1 LKIIEPNEGFVM
13 LKSRFAFLAIIISIT
28 YARNLWASKTIE
40 KNKSV
45 KALITHE
52 GHIHL
57 TNLREECNFLTDD
70 DIKLMGRTKIP
81 KRNKGFKRHIKRIC
95 ETLELKA
102 WMEQKVTAQDI
113 QLVYEIEL
121 IKATYIEK
129 AQRNDQLSFLTK
141 VKMGITSLL
150 TPFSLRYHIKSPQ
163 EIILQDQI
171 FYNENELA
179 DKHKRFSELEKAKKI
194 QTKDQ
199 MFILFDAVSDSGSA
213 PKIKAIDIKDAEN
226 EWSLKWGDEL
236 HSDVVGSRI
245 FAALGF
251 DVDHPYYYGK
261 NDVYLLLPKNSIVTS
276 AKDLQQQV
284 KQQFKIDITKF
295 ISDEGIIGDDELVL
309 NKHLKAYKG
318 FKYIR
323 FVECALEARPDRVK
337 RIGSIVPKQLQHP
350 NRPELRAAL
359 LAHLFIDNWDTREE
373 NTLVT
378 INHLG
383 DYKYQTRGVF
393 SDLGTS
399 MGVHLNLIKGDFRVG
414 LVNEFSWD
422 LVKRKKDKLIFQA
435 QLNSVLKPYTQASF
449 SELKWMAEKIAGL
462 NQHHLEKILEK
473 SGWPEPIQTLYLHK
487 LASRRAQILQAFDI
501 SDPHPIAFDRKLNLN
516 YQGRQVIKD
525 GQLIEDIDL
534 ERHPLGYLNSKGRM
548 QNYGAQYVD

>member
-1 LKIIEPNEGFVM
+1 M
-13 LKSRFAFLAIIISIT
+13 LKTPLVVISLIISIT
-28 YARNLWASKTIE
+28 CTHDVWANKTIE
-40 KNKSV
+40 NHKSV
-45 KALITHE
+45 KALITQD
-52 GHIHL
+52 GLIHL
-57 TNLREECNFLTDD
+57 SHLREECNFLTDD
-70 DIKLMGRTKIP
+70 DIKQQAGTALP

-102 WMEQKVTAQDI
+102 WMEQKATAQDI
-113 QLVYEIEL
+113 QLVYELEL
-121 IKATYIEK
+121 IKATYLEK
-129 AQRNDQLSFLTK
+129 AQRNDQVSVLSK
-141 VKMGITSLL
+141 IKMGITSLL
-150 TPFSLRYHIKSPQ
+150 TPITLNYKIQPTQ
-163 EIILQDQI
+163 DINLQDKI
-171 FYNENELA
+171 FYNHNELVE
-179 DKHKRFSELEKAKKI
+179 KHKRFNELEKAKKI

-251 DVDHPYYYGK
+251 DIDHPYYYGK
-261 NDVYLLLPKNSIVTS
+261 NEVYLILPKNSSVNS
-276 AKDLQQQV
+276 GKELQQQV
-284 KQQFKIDITKF
+284 LKQFKIDISKF
-295 ISDEGIIGDDELVL
+295 ILDEGTIGEDELAL
-309 NKHLKAYKG
+309 NKHLKPLIG
-318 FKYIR
+318 LKYIR
-323 FVECALEARPDRVK
+323 FIECALEARPDRVK

-350 NRPELRAAL
+350 NRPELRAAI

-373 NTLVT
+373 NTLIS

-383 DYKYQTRGVF
+383 DYQYKTSGVF

-399 MGVHLNLIKGDFRVG
+399 MGVHLNLAKGDFRVG

-422 LVKRKKDKLIFQA
+422 LVKRKNKKIIFNA
-435 QLNSVLKPYTQASF
+435 QLNSVLKPYAQATY
-449 SELKWMAEKIAGL
+449 SELRWMAEKIAGL

-487 LASRRAQILQAFDI
+487 LASRRAQILQAFEI
-501 SDPHPIAFDRKLNLN
+501 TDPHPIAFDRKLNLN

-525 GQLIEDIDL
+525 GQLIEDIELD
-534 ERHPLGYLNSKGRM
+534 RHPLGYLNSKGRM
-548 QNYGAQYVD
+548 QNYGAAHVN